1 MSTVLWVCFFYNR
14 EASPMPAIFMMM
26 WVSFVAKIFHTPP
39 TILGFFFSTP
49 LFLKKIKC
57 LLFSRGLK
65 IHCHCKNCSEH
76 KCLNLPGP
84 ESYVLALFPEVSTEI
99 PVLVCFPATPRE
111 CQIHTLITHY
121 FENIIVLHNYSAQ
134 LETPSALQV
143 WVSLWNQKEG
153 SINAWMN
160 CSKGWRTQVVCFT
173 MWNQPSDICLPLVKI
188 RFSHFSFNLS
198 SQLFEYAWQELW
210 QRNTDKISI
219 KYDWIIKEMKEWSC
233 TLWSIYSN
241 VKGTCLPLVSLKL
254 F

>member
-1 MSTVLWVCFFYNR
+1 MQ
-14 EASPMPAIFMMM
+14 
-26 WVSFVAKIFHTPP
+26 KIFHTPP

-49 LFLKKIKC
+49 LLLKKIKC

-65 IHCHCKNCSEH
+65 IHCHCKNCGEH
-76 KCLNLPGP
+76 KCLNLPRP
-84 ESYVLALFPEVSTEI
+84 ELCVVALFSEVSTEI

-121 FENIIVLHNYSAQ
+121 FENIIVHHNYSAQ
-134 LETPSALQV
+134 LETTSALQA
-143 WVSLWNQKEG
+143 WISLWNQKEG
-153 SINAWMN
+153 CINVWIN
-160 CSKGWRTQVVCFT
+160 CSKGWGIQVVCFT
-173 MWNQPSDICLPLVKI
+173 IWIQPSDICPSLVKI
-188 RFSHFSFNLS
+188 QFSHFSFNLS

-233 TLWSIYSN
+233 TLWSIYLN
-241 VKGTCLPLVSLKL
+241 VKGTHLRLVSLKL